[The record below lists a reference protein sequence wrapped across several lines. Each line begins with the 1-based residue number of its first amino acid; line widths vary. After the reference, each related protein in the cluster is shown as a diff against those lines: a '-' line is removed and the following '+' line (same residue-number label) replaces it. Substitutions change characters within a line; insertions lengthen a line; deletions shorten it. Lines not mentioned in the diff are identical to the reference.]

1 MEISYRLTEDE
12 FVRAARIERK
22 ASSRS
27 SLKTAL
33 FWMTIMA
40 GLMVLYAYLRP
51 SDSQGVQ
58 PIHAATISVAD
69 QSLSSSV
76 SQPGTVFQ
84 QMGPFLVI
92 AGIWILIVMGLVPM
106 RLRYLYRKDPRMQGE
121 FTVEMTSDFIST
133 SNTAGTF
140 SKSAWN
146 AYEGWCESKGIVVLM
161 SHSGAY
167 SVMSLAGLSTGQQ
180 SEVRSILSAVL
191 PRK

>member
-1 MEISYRLTEDE
+1 VEIRFQLTEDE
-12 FVRAARIERK
+12 FVRGARLGRK

-51 SDSQGVQ
+51 SDSQAPE
-58 PIHAATISVAD
+58 PIHAATFQAAVPVLSTSVT
-69 QSLSSSV
+69 
-76 SQPGTVFQ
+76 QPGTLFQ
-84 QMGPFLVI
+84 QVGPFLVI
-92 AGIWILIVMGLVPM
+92 AGLWILIVMGLVPL
-106 RLRYLYRKDPRMQGE
+106 RLRYLYRKDPRMHGQ
-121 FTVEMTSDFIST
+121 FTVEMTTDFLSMD
-133 SNTAGTF
+133 NTAGTS

-146 AYEGWCESKGIVVLM
+146 VYEGWCESKGLVVLT

-167 SVMSLAGLSTGQQ
+167 SILSLAGLSAGQQ
-180 SEVRSILSAVL
+180 SEVRGILGAAL